1 MVVDLVDVLRRCLPA
16 IGPLALFVAVVRVHR
31 GRSSRALSVCAL
43 ALAVTVVASAV
54 AAWLGLR
61 FDVSHELPAWYNQ
74 VYWWSTQWVVP
85 LGYAVAGL
93 SLLVSSAG
101 IGGRTHDRA

>member
-1 MVVDLVDVLRRCLPA
+1 
-16 IGPLALFVAVVRVHR
+16 
-31 GRSSRALSVCAL
+31 L
-43 ALAVTVVASAV
+43 ALAVTVVASIV

-74 VYWWSTQWVVP
+74 VYWWSTQWVGP

-93 SLLVSSAG
+93 ALLVASAG
-101 IGGRTHDRA
+101 IRGRTHDRA